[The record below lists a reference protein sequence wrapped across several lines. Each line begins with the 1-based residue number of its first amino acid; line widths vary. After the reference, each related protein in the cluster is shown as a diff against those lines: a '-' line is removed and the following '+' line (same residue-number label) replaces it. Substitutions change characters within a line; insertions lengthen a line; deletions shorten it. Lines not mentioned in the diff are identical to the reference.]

1 MIREGRKSVLKII
14 PILIVAILFGI
25 LTGWVGESQAQ
36 SNYPNRAI
44 DLICPF
50 SPGGTTDMWGRIT
63 ADFLKKK
70 WGVPV
75 NVINKT
81 GGGGVPANLEVYK
94 AAPDGYT
101 MLTENQS
108 SCSFL
113 EVSIKDLPFKV
124 LDRTFVTL
132 IAVTPSVIM
141 SSPKFPWTDMKGIAA
156 EAKKDPANFTWAST
170 GSAGASDVLMRQF
183 FKAIGV
189 DVNITKP
196 VITRGAGEMNPLAAG
211 GHVKMVSDAA
221 PTAQSFVKG
230 GMLRALG
237 ITGFRMPDLY
247 SGLATT
253 AEQGFPTVNN
263 VWWWGISGPPNL
275 PADVIKK
282 WDDALQEL
290 IKDPE
295 YASKITKS
303 GGLIAYQD
311 SKDFRNR
318 VMNEMKTAA
327 ELWGV
332 K

>member
-1 MIREGRKSVLKII
+1 MGRKKNKFL
-14 PILIVAILFGI
+14 LYIVAFLFVITALVSSVRGAE
-25 LTGWVGESQAQ
+25 TK
-36 SNYPNRAI
+36 YPSRAV

-50 SPGGTTDMWGRIT
+50 APGGTTDMWARIT

-101 MLTENQS
+101 MLTDSQS
-108 SCSFL
+108 ACSFL

-124 LDRTFVTL
+124 MDRTFIGVV
-132 IAVTPSVIM
+132 AVTPSVIM
-141 SSPKFPWTDMKGIAA
+141 VATSSPLKTLKDL
-156 EAKKDPANFTWAST
+156 ELDAKKDPGNFTWVST
-170 GSAGASDVLMRQF
+170 GSAGASDFLARQF
-183 FKAIGV
+183 FKAINV
-189 DVNITKP
+189 DVAKTKP
-196 VITRGAGEMNPLAAG
+196 VIVRGLGEGNPLTAG

-221 PTAQSFVKG
+221 PSAHSFVTG
-230 GMLRALG
+230 NMLRALA

-247 SGLATT
+247 PGLQTT
-253 AEQGFPTVNN
+253 AELGLPAVNN
-263 VWWWGISGPPNL
+263 VWWWGISGPPKL

-282 WDDALQEL
+282 WDETIQEL
-290 IKDPE
+290 LKDPE
-295 YASKITKS
+295 YVGKITKS
-303 GGLIAYQD
+303 GGVIAYQNAQET
-311 SKDFRNR
+311 KER
-318 VMNEMKTAA
+318 VKKEMEQAA

>member
-1 MIREGRKSVLKII
+1 
-14 PILIVAILFGI
+14 
-25 LTGWVGESQAQ
+25 
-36 SNYPNRAI
+36 
-44 DLICPF
+44 
-50 SPGGTTDMWGRIT
+50 
-63 ADFLKKK
+63 
-70 WGVPV
+70 
-75 NVINKT
+75 
-81 GGGGVPANLEVYK
+81 
-94 AAPDGYT
+94 
-101 MLTENQS
+101 
-108 SCSFL
+108 
-113 EVSIKDLPFKV
+113 
-124 LDRTFVTL
+124 
-132 IAVTPSVIM
+132 
-141 SSPKFPWTDMKGIAA
+141 
-156 EAKKDPANFTWAST
+156 
-170 GSAGASDVLMRQF
+170 
-183 FKAIGV
+183 
-189 DVNITKP
+189 
-196 VITRGAGEMNPLAAG
+196 MNPLAAG

-247 SGLATT
+247 PGLATT